1 VQLRE
6 PTTPE
11 KESALEDESRAQSLW
26 RERRTS
32 GIRGPMRWH
41 FAGCWQNSVRLRV
54 HVWCA
59 TAQGASP
66 TRLAVVVRA
75 ARELAFLCLKVTAS
89 ADAIGVRTA
98 CRCDGA
104 WCWAGGC
111 RGSSW
116 RRLRRNRLRIRGW
129 LLLVRTGLLLI
140 CARLLLIAA
149 LWLLLITPLLLLV
162 VLSRVRWR
170 CFVFLLAT
178 GSEHYCD
185 NSKTQCCD

>member
-1 VQLRE
+1 M
-6 PTTPE
+6 
-11 KESALEDESRAQSLW
+11 W

-32 GIRGPMRWH
+32 GIRGPMRGH

-54 HVWCA
+54 HVRCA

-75 ARELAFLCLKVTAS
+75 ARELALLCLKVTAS
-89 ADAIGVRTA
+89 ADAICVRTA
-98 CRCDGA
+98 CCRDGTRRR
-104 WCWAGGC
+104 AGGC
-111 RGSSW
+111 SRSSC
-116 RRLRRNRLRIRGW
+116 RRLRRGRLRIRGG
-129 LLLVRTGLLLI
+129 LLLVRTRLLLI
-140 CARLLLIAA
+140 RAGLLLIAA
-149 LWLLLITPLLLLV
+149 LWLLLITPRLLLV
-162 VLSRVRWR
+162 VLSRVRRR